1 MGAVTEDQTKT
12 VSVVPSPRFDLFVFS
27 SVLFV
32 PVFCPSR
39 QASPLAASPHAR
51 GSREFTP
58 PFAALP
64 SRGSREFYAA
74 VRGSPIPPFAE
85 LTPPFAAQPSRRS
98 RELTPPFAA
107 QPSRRSREFMPP
119 FADHP
124 ALSSRGMT
132 PPSTANPSPP
142 ACLWLNARRP
152 ASDSMPAGLP
162 LIPARQECRWL
173 KLAGLPLTQAR
184 RIAADSCH
192 WSSAGKANSPL
203 SVSRRRPRPTS
214 VSRASSTRGKPT
226 RRPRFTRP
234 AAGWG
239 SLQPAGPCR
248 CVVKPAGCCR
258 YLSSQP
264 VMVSPAGRCR
274 IDKPAGR
281 GRIWPDCDQGLFNC
295 LCVFSPGGL
304 LVPLSCPMVIFWGGY
319 KGPGCCGRAEGRGHG
334 HHGPP
339 ALASWAPCSTLA
351 SVCLFT
357 LEAPSCVCIR
367 VCPEGLQSAHPP
379 LPGGTVTARVEP
391 SGRGELC

>member
-1 MGAVTEDQTKT
+1 M
-12 VSVVPSPRFDLFVFS
+12 PR
-27 SVLFV
+27 
-32 PVFCPSR
+32 R
-39 QASPLAASPHAR
+39 
-51 GSREFTP
+51 SREFTP
-58 PFAALP
+58 PFAAQ
-64 SRGSREFYAA
+64 R
-74 VRGSPIPPFAE
+74 
-85 LTPPFAAQPSRRS
+85 SRRS

-107 QPSRRSREFMPP
+107 LPSRRSREFTPP

-124 ALSSRGMT
+124 ALSSQGMT

-162 LIPARQECRWL
+162 LTQCPPACLWFQLARSAADSSSPDCRWL

-192 WSSAGKANSPL
+192 WSSAGKANSPPL
-203 SVSRRRPRPTS
+203 CFTPPSAAHQCFTCFFYAGKANPPSAVHSARSRLRLPPARRPLPLS
-214 VSRASSTRGKPT
+214 GQASRLLP
-226 RRPRFTRP
+226 
-234 AAGWG
+234 
-239 SLQPAGPCR
+239 L
-248 CVVKPAGCCR
+248 
-258 YLSSQP
+258 LSSQP
-264 VMVSPAGRCR
+264 IMVSPAGRCR

-281 GRIWPDCDQGLFNC
+281 GRIWPVSDHGLFNC

-351 SVCLFT
+351 SVCLFHSGGPVLCMYPCLSWGVSRVPT
-357 LEAPSCVCIR
+357 PPPRWNCYGSGRAFREGGVMLEICR
-367 VCPEGLQSAHPP
+367 VCLVFPP
-379 LPGGTVTARVEP
+379 LVSLYGSFHVIIG
-391 SGRGELC
+391 